1 LEAVVDRKPGGDSSK
16 VKHFNATIER
26 SDWWRHQA
34 PACFECGGRL
44 SWPGLR
50 EAKFQTWRDP
60 RDRADKHQ
68 RFD

>member
-1 LEAVVDRKPGGDSSK
+1 MFGIRGASAVDSILSH
-16 VKHFNATIER
+16 VVADMRTAR
-26 SDWWRHQA
+26 QA
-34 PACFECGGRL
+34 FDQARASFECGGRL